1 MNKRMLSIS
10 GVVTFLTGFLVGL
23 LAAPRSGKESRDA
36 IKRRAKEGLGTL
48 QHKTKEAA
56 DKAQSG
62 AERAGDETKNTLRGF

>member
-36 IKRRAKEGLGTL
+36 IRRRAKEGFGSL
-48 QHKTKEAA
+48 HNKTKETAN
-56 DKAQSG
+56 KAQSG
-62 AERAGDETKNTLRGF
+62 AEHAANEARNSLRGF